1 MASYILILAAAGV
14 SLSVPL
20 LWWAF
25 SGGRGTTRAVAHNL
39 TAGRGGPVTDLRQ
52 VQLSTTARER
62 AVVPAVAALADRA
75 RRLTPA
81 GMVGAIERRIDLAG
95 RPSAWP
101 IERVLAAKLLA
112 AAAGLMLGLLMLSIS
127 GNGSWALY
135 TAGLVALGYFAPDLL
150 LYSRSQERQKQIR
163 NELPDTLDQMTICV
177 EAGLGFDAA
186 MSRAAKTGQGA
197 ISEELKRTLQEV
209 QIGLPR
215 SQALR
220 NLMARTDAPDLR
232 HFVLAVLQAESY
244 GVPIAQVL
252 RVQAA
257 ELRVKRRQRAEER
270 AMKIPVLV
278 LFPLVFCIFPTL
290 FIVLL
295 VPAGIRIAEGLG
307 GAS

>member
-1 MASYILILAAAGV
+1 MAGYIPVLAAAGV
-14 SLSVPL
+14 SLSLPL

-25 SGGRGTTRAVAHNL
+25 AGGRSTDRTVAQNLAGGRGAA
-39 TAGRGGPVTDLRQ
+39 VTDLRQ
-52 VQLSTTARER
+52 ALLSTSAHER
-62 AVVPAVAALADRA
+62 AVQPAVSALAERA

-81 GMVGAIERRIDLAG
+81 GMVAGLERRIDLAG
-95 RPSAWP
+95 RPAAWP
-101 IERVLAAKLLA
+101 IERVLTAKLLA
-112 AAAGLMLGLLMLSIS
+112 GVAGLMLGLLMVSITRS
-127 GNGSWALY
+127 ASWTLY
-135 TAGLVALGYFAPDLL
+135 TVGLVALGYFAPDLL
-150 LYSRSQERQKQIR
+150 LYSRARERQKQIR

-177 EAGLGFDAA
+177 EAGLGFDSA
-186 MSRAAKTGQGA
+186 MSRAARTGTGA
-197 ISEELKRTLQEV
+197 ISQELLRTLQEV

-220 NLMARTDAPDLR
+220 NLIARTDAPDLR

-270 AMKIPVLV
+270 AMKIPVKV

-295 VPAGIRIAEGLG
+295 VPAAIRIATSL
-307 GAS
+307 